1 VTNNE
6 FYDYIVV
13 GGGSSGCVAAN
24 RLVTDHGARVLLLE
38 AGRPY
43 KSFLMKWPA
52 LAFGIIQGNT
62 FLKHFKSTAQPH
74 LGGKSIGIAQAS
86 VLGGGSSVNVMAYFR
101 GSKADYAR
109 WTAAAGKFPWG
120 WEQLVPIFKR
130 QEGNRRFDND
140 AHGGDG
146 PFKVGDPISSP
157 RSTEIFI
164 RTMQRLGL
172 PYRDDFGAGDL
183 RGVGFSQT
191 TIHNSKRCSAA
202 DAFIKPIMDDPRLTV
217 LTAAEARKIRFQGTR
232 AVGVEFIHRGKP
244 RYAKARLEVI
254 LTAGPLVTPK
264 ILMLSGIGPRDHL
277 KSHGIDCIADSPG
290 VGENLH
296 DHPIISLT
304 LTTNGAY
311 GFYGA
316 DKGLGA
322 LVNAFRYL
330 AFGDGPLAS
339 NGADGIAF
347 TNMSDPSAEPD
358 IQIYCIPLMLA
369 DYRGGPD
376 GHGVTLC
383 ANFVQPRSRG
393 RAWLKSADPADDLLI
408 DYNWLSDPEDRRR
421 MLRGIRYLRKIVATE
436 PFASM
441 VKEERLPG
449 PQAQSDEELMEQ
461 IRQNVRTYY
470 HPVGTCKMGSDED
483 PMAVLTPD
491 LRVRGVEGL
500 RVFDVS
506 MIPNIISSA
515 TNATAMVVA
524 ERGVELMMQGSR
536 GSRGLA

>member
-1 VTNNE
+1 MSDKDT
-6 FYDYIVV
+6 YDYIVV

-38 AGRPY
+38 AGRPF
-43 KSFLMKWPA
+43 KNPFMKWPA
-52 LAFGIIQGNT
+52 LAFGFIVGKT
-62 FLKHFKSTAQPH
+62 YLKHYHTVPQPH
-74 LGGKSIGIAQAS
+74 VGGRSIEVAQAG

-101 GSKADYAR
+101 GSKADYTR
-109 WTAAAGKFPWG
+109 WTTAAGGFPWG
-120 WEQLVPIFKR
+120 WEQLVRIFKR
-130 QEGNRRFDND
+130 QEGNRRFDNES
-140 AHGGDG
+140 HGSEG

-157 RSTEIFI
+157 KSTEIFI
-164 RTMQRLGL
+164 RTLQRLGL
-172 PYRDDFGAGDL
+172 PYRTDFGAGDL
-183 RGVGFSQT
+183 TGVGFTQT

-202 DAFIKPIMDDPRLTV
+202 DAFIKPLENDPRLTV
-217 LTAAEARKIRFQGTR
+217 LTAAEARKIRFDGKR
-232 AVGVEFIHRGKP
+232 AVGVEYLHQGKP
-244 RYAKARLEVI
+244 RYAAANAEVI

-264 ILMLSGIGPRDHL
+264 LLMLSGVGSREHL
-277 KSHGIDCIADSPG
+277 SSHGIACIADSPG
-290 VGENLH
+290 VGQNLH

-322 LVNAFRYL
+322 MINAFRYL
-330 AFGDGPLAS
+330 AFGDGPIAS
-339 NGADGIAF
+339 NGADAIAF
-347 TNMSDPSAEPD
+347 TNLSTPSAEPN

-369 DYRGGPD
+369 DYRGGGPD
-376 GHGVTLC
+376 GHGLTLC

-393 RAWLKSADPADDLLI
+393 SVSLKSADPADDLVI
-408 DYNWLSDPEDRRR
+408 DYNWLSDPEDGRL
-421 MLRGIRYLRKIVATE
+421 MLQGIKYLRQVVATE

-449 PQAQSDEELMEQ
+449 PQVQSDEDLMEA

-470 HPVGTCKMGSDED
+470 HPCGTCKMGSDDD
-483 PMAVLTPD
+483 PLAVLTPD

-506 MIPNIISSA
+506 MIPNITSSA

-524 ERGVELMMQGSR
+524 ERGVELMMEGRVSR
-536 GSRGLA
+536 VAA